1 MPVDEESPL
10 QGECMENIKERLTT
24 CISTSE
30 LERRWKA
37 AREMMRQNKIDF
49 LLMRND
55 EEFLGGYVKWFS
67 DFSARH
73 SYPFTVIFPVDEEMT
88 FITCGPPPPGEPFPP
103 QPAVRGVK
111 TRLAAPYFPSIHYT
125 STYDAELA
133 VEVLKEKKGAT
144 VGLVGKSFIPMN
156 FYEYLMKHLPGTTF
170 VDATDDVDQIK
181 VIKSAEEI
189 ELIKRTAALQDHAM
203 EHLRNCIRPGL
214 RDFEILAEAQ
224 YSVVKQGSE
233 RQLILVSSA
242 EPISTAPYQYRH
254 FQNRMIREGDRV
266 SVLIEVNGPGGFYAE
281 IGRIFSIGDPPQE
294 LQDAFGTAV
303 EAQEITVNLLKP
315 GADPKHIWEKNN
327 AFLEKEGY
335 FPERRLY
342 AHGQG
347 YDLVERPAIR
357 HDEPMRI
364 KANMNITVHPFVGN
378 EKIWATICDNY
389 LVTET
394 GDCISLHKTPKG
406 IIVV

>member
-1 MPVDEESPL
+1 
-10 QGECMENIKERLTT
+10 MEDSKERLTT

-37 AREMMRQNKIDF
+37 AREMMRDRKIDI

-73 SYPFTVIFPVDEEMT
+73 SYPFTVIFPLDEEMT

-103 QPAVRGVK
+103 QWAVRGVK
-111 TRLAAPYFPSIHYT
+111 KRLSAPYFPSLHYT

-133 VEVLKEKKGAT
+133 VNVLKEKKGAT
-144 VGLVGKSFIPMN
+144 IGLIGKSFIPMN
-156 FYEYLMKHLPGTTF
+156 FYEYLKKHLSNAQF
-170 VDATDDVDQIK
+170 VDATDEIDQIK

-189 ELIKRTAALQDHAM
+189 ELIKRTAALQDKTM
-203 EHLRNCIRPGL
+203 EHLRNCIKPGM
-214 RDFEILAEAQ
+214 RDFEVLAEAQ
-224 YSVVKQGSE
+224 QSVVKQGSE
-233 RQLILVSSA
+233 RQLILVSSSP
-242 EPISTAPYQYRH
+242 PISPIRYQFRH
-254 FQNRMIREGDRV
+254 FQNKTIKEGDRV
-266 SVLIEVNGPGGFYAE
+266 AVLIEVNGPGGFYTE
-281 IGRIFSIGDPPQE
+281 IGRMFSLGQPPQE

-303 EAQEITVNLLKP
+303 EAQDLTVNLLKP
-315 GADPKHIWEKNN
+315 GADPKDIWEANN
-327 AFLEKEGY
+327 AFLQERSY

-357 HDEPMRI
+357 YDEPMKIRE
-364 KANMNITVHPFVGN
+364 NMNITVHPFAGN
-378 EKIWATICDNY
+378 ETIWATICDNY
-389 LVTET
+389 FVREA
-394 GDCISLHKTPKG
+394 GDCVHLHKTSRE
-406 IIVV
+406 IIVL